1 MKEKISEMVRQ
12 APLRMLAV
20 SGLTGFLVSS
30 AFEGHIV
37 LTLMAMVAL
46 MVVIYHMHPIIGKVL
61 QKGGD
66 DK

>member
-1 MKEKISEMVRQ
+1 MKEKISEMVKQ

-37 LTLMAMVAL
+37 LTSAAIVAL
-46 MVVIYHMHPIIGKVL
+46 MVVIYNMHPIIGKIL
-61 QKGGD
+61 QKGGEN
-66 DK
+66 